1 MAPLPT
7 GRSGFSRGD
16 GEAMSTGP
24 SRDAWDSPT
33 DRPIGVFDSGFGG
46 LSILREIRRYLPAE
60 DLLYFADTAH
70 CPYGSR
76 SREEIQRLSVGIA
89 RHLIDRGAKLIVVAC
104 NTASVAAVSRLR
116 ATYPTVPF
124 VRVVPAVKPAAEKT
138 RTGRVAVLATPAM
151 FQGEMFEDLIRDFA
165 SNVEV
170 VRQVCPGL
178 VELVEAGKTEG
189 PEVETLLREYLRP
202 AQEAGADEVV
212 LGCTHYPFLR
222 PAVEAIVGPGV
233 QVIDTGAAVARQ
245 VGRVLDEKG
254 LRRQSPDDGRCTFYT
269 SSPDVERLIPIFAR
283 LSGENADRV
292 FHADPDAEGAGDAAA
307 GGI

>member
-1 MAPLPT
+1 MSTAPT
-7 GRSGFSRGD
+7 G
-16 GEAMSTGP
+16 
-24 SRDAWDSPT
+24 DAWRHHA

-46 LSILREIRRYLPAE
+46 LSILRETRTLLPAE
-60 DLLYFADTAH
+60 DILYFADTAH

-76 SREEIQRLSVGIA
+76 SREEIQRLSLGIA
-89 RHLIDRGAKLIVVAC
+89 SFLTGRGAKLIVVAC
-104 NTASVAAVSRLR
+104 NTASVAAVRLLR
-116 ATYPTVPF
+116 LSFPVPF

-151 FQGEMFEDLIRDFA
+151 FQGEMFEDLVRDFA
-165 SNVEV
+165 ANVEV

-202 AQEAGADEVV
+202 AQEAGVDTVV

-222 PAVEAIVGPGV
+222 PVVESIVGPGV

-245 VGRVLDEKG
+245 VSRVLDEHG
-254 LRRQSPDDGRCTFYT
+254 LRRHTRGSGRCTFYT
-269 SSPDVERLIPIFAR
+269 SSSDLKRLRPIFAR
-283 LSGENADRV
+283 LSGEPADRV
-292 FHADPDAEGAGDAAA
+292 WYADPIGEAAAGDAAA
-307 GGI
+307 NAS